1 LPPAT
6 LNSFIDHGQVQET
19 LSENIDHGRSQLQ
32 KLAQLGID
40 LDAITSQL
48 QADGVKAFAKSF
60 ESLMISIT
68 EKRDRIM
75 AQKKDFVF
83 QLGDLQ
89 GQVDRAIETIREGK
103 IISRIWKHDHT
114 VWKDDPAEI
123 TNRLGWLHSPEVMSD
138 SVPHITDFVNT
149 IRSEGFTHALLLG
162 MGGSSLAPE
171 VFRYTFGVNPGFLDL
186 AVLDSTDPGAVL
198 EKEKSLNPRHT
209 LYIVSTKSGGTVETI
224 SFMKYFYNRV
234 LTVAGAEYVGKHFI
248 AITDPGSGLES
259 MAKELKFRK
268 IFLNDPNIGGRY
280 SALSY
285 FGLVPAALIGM
296 DLARLLDRAARMA
309 CNCEACN
316 CPVKGNNTCAWLGSA
331 LGEMAKIGRDKVTLI
346 ASPEITYFGA
356 WVEQLIAESSG
367 KEGEGILPVDGETLT
382 MPETYASD
390 RLFIYLRLEG
400 DDKYD
405 DHIQT
410 LVTLGHPVIHLN
422 LRDLY
427 DLGGEFFRWEFAT
440 VIAGTMLKINPFD
453 QPNVE
458 AAKVLARQMVGTYQQ
473 KGELPSL
480 QPALEDEGIKVY
492 SNIEATGLREILRL
506 FFNNAKADKDT
517 VKGRSYVALQA
528 YLKPTPETNM
538 ALQDL
543 RSRIQSQ
550 FGLATSSGYGP
561 RFLHSTGQLHKG
573 DSGNGLFIQLTASMS
588 QDVPI
593 PDEAGKDKSSITFGI
608 LKNAQALGD
617 RQALIDAGRNVIS
630 FDLGDEIIDNLAK
643 IVDSI

>member
-1 LPPAT
+1 
-6 LNSFIDHGQVQET
+6 
-19 LSENIDHGRSQLQ
+19 
-32 KLAQLGID
+32 
-40 LDAITSQL
+40 
-48 QADGVKAFAKSF
+48 
-60 ESLMISIT
+60 
-68 EKRDRIM
+68 
-75 AQKKDFVF
+75 
-83 QLGDLQ
+83 
-89 GQVDRAIETIREGK
+89 
-103 IISRIWKHDHT
+103 
-114 VWKDDPAEI
+114 
-123 TNRLGWLHSPEVMSD
+123 
-138 SVPHITDFVNT
+138 
-149 IRSEGFTHALLLG
+149 
-162 MGGSSLAPE
+162 
-171 VFRYTFGVNPGFLDL
+171 
-186 AVLDSTDPGAVL
+186 
-198 EKEKSLNPRHT
+198 
-209 LYIVSTKSGGTVETI
+209 
-224 SFMKYFYNRV
+224 
-234 LTVAGAEYVGKHFI
+234 
-248 AITDPGSGLES
+248 
-259 MAKELKFRK
+259 
-268 IFLNDPNIGGRY
+268 
-280 SALSY
+280 
-285 FGLVPAALIGM
+285 
-296 DLARLLDRAARMA
+296 
-309 CNCEACN
+309 
-316 CPVKGNNTCAWLGSA
+316 
-331 LGEMAKIGRDKVTLI
+331 
-346 ASPEITYFGA
+346 
-356 WVEQLIAESSG
+356 VEQLIAESSG

-427 DLGGEFFRWEFAT
+427 DLGGEFFRWELAT

-573 DSGNGLFIQLTASMS
+573 DSGNGLFIQLTASMP